1 MTMTD
6 AVTANAVAE
15 ATRYHPD
22 LDLDVIRE
30 AATLVA
36 YELSGKQTS
45 EVVVEQVV
53 GAAEAVFSPDDGTC
67 YRIVV
72 MRKPPVVG
80 DPGWSL
86 IQHPYFVALAGPYG
100 KAHEWSGDPIDWTYC
115 AEKWAD
121 SDHTAKILSV
131 FLGYVSEVLT

>member
-1 MTMTD
+1 MTS
-6 AVTANAVAE
+6 AVTEHAVAE

-36 YELSGKQTS
+36 YELGGN
-45 EVVVEQVV
+45 V

-67 YRIVV
+67 YRVVV

-86 IQHPYFVALAGPYG
+86 IQHPYFVACAGPYG
-100 KAHEWSGDPIDWTYC
+100 KAHEWSGNPVDWTYC
-115 AEKWAD
+115 REKWAD

-131 FLGYVSEVLT
+131 FLGYVSEVLS

>member
-1 MTMTD
+1 MTD

-30 AATLVA
+30 AATLLA
-36 YELSGKQTS
+36 YELDGKQTS
-45 EVVVEQVV
+45 EDVNV

-80 DPGWSL
+80 AAGWSL

-100 KAHEWSGDPIDWTYC
+100 KAHEWSGNPIDWTYC
-115 AEKWAD
+115 REKWAD

-131 FLGYVSEVLT
+131 FLGYVSEVLS